1 MKIKS
6 MLVCM
11 LMMLLCITAS
21 ASGSKVG
28 KTMNNRMN
36 AVVSEFRNCD
46 GVEVIKIGSLPIA
59 LARTVANLSGDLDSD
74 DLAALSLI
82 DGVKGLLVM
91 EYDECTPSLKTRINS
106 RIAKVLKGT
115 ELLMSAKDDEDNV
128 SIHGALSADGD
139 YLDDVIIFTG
149 EELICI
155 YGHIAMKDISAVVAS
170 EL

>member
-1 MKIKS
+1 
-6 MLVCM
+6 
-11 LMMLLCITAS
+11 
-21 ASGSKVG
+21 
-28 KTMNNRMN
+28 
-36 AVVSEFRNCD
+36 
-46 GVEVIKIGSLPIA
+46 
-59 LARTVANLSGDLDSD
+59 
-74 DLAALSLI
+74 
-82 DGVKGLLVM
+82 M

-128 SIHGALSADGD
+128 SIHGAVSADGD

-155 YGHIAMKDISAVVAS
+155 YGRIATKDISAVVAS